1 LELDPKITIDLN
13 KKLDMEMAAVR
24 EKLIFKV
31 EKSKLGLQKLLEY
44 FVQPVT
50 CLPFVVCKIS

>member
-1 LELDPKITIDLN
+1 LEIDPRITIELN
-13 KKLDMEMAAVR
+13 KKLDLEMIAVR

-50 CLPFVVCKIS
+50 CLPFGVCKIS

>member
-1 LELDPKITIDLN
+1 LEIDPRITIDLN

-31 EKSKLGLQKLLEY
+31 ERSKLGLQKLLKY